1 MRIAIV
7 TAVLPL
13 AACVSVVPAPDD
25 RASDRPDGQCQAA
38 PARGLI
44 GETASSDTGARA
56 LSLSGASRLR
66 WGPPG
71 VVWTMDYRQDR
82 VNVRYDAAM
91 TITEITCA

>member
-1 MRIAIV
+1 MRIAVVI
-7 TAVLPL
+7 AAFPL
-13 AACVSVVPAPDD
+13 AACVSVVAAPDNPAP
-25 RASDRPDGQCQAA
+25 ARPDGQCQAA

-44 GETASSDTGARA
+44 GETASSETGARA